1 MPAFCRCGHRGSAL
15 GTQMNDSTNTILSRA
30 VNQAA
35 RWQVIATALVA
46 LALLAFAGVHAA
58 LSALLGGALVIA
70 GCYAGVAVAVAGKS
84 SNTKPSTLLI
94 TLLKA
99 EAIKVVVIVLLLLVI
114 YKFYAGLV
122 PLALVGGLA
131 SAALISGAGM
141 RAIGIENKE

>member
-1 MPAFCRCGHRGSAL
+1 MKA
-15 GTQMNDSTNTILSRA
+15 STNTTLSRA

-46 LALLAFAGVHAA
+46 LALLAFASVHAA
-58 LSALLGGALVIA
+58 LSALLGGGSVIA
-70 GCYAGVAVAVAGKS
+70 GCYAGVAVTGKS
-84 SNTKPSTLLI
+84 CNANPRALLS

-99 EAIKVVVIVLLLLVI
+99 EAIKIVVIVLLLLVI

-122 PLALVGGLA
+122 PLALLGGLA

-141 RAIGIENKE
+141 RALNDGNHNENQK

>member
-1 MPAFCRCGHRGSAL
+1 
-15 GTQMNDSTNTILSRA
+15 MNDSTNTTISRA

-58 LSALLGGALVIA
+58 VSAILGGASVIA
-70 GCYAGVAVAVAGKS
+70 GCYAGVVVAGDS
-84 SNTKPSTLLI
+84 CHTKPGALLI
-94 TLLKA
+94 ALLKA
-99 EAIKVVVIVLLLLVI
+99 EAIKIVVIVLLLLVI

-131 SAALISGAGM
+131 SAALISGAAV
-141 RAIGIENKE
+141 RAVNNENQK